1 MEKAT
6 VNVSPVPATE
16 ENALPAETKVVTD
29 GQEDKDKY
37 SSKVETKVSI
47 WDYARIFTYST
58 VGDRVLMVA
67 AGITSIGT
75 GVTLP
80 LMNVVFKQFVD
91 NLNTYSIPKTA
102 VTKDQ
107 FLDSV
112 NSLTYGR
119 YLHSKKMLFS

>member
-6 VNVSPVPATE
+6 VDARPGSEPDERAP
-16 ENALPAETKVVTD
+16 PAETEMATD
-29 GQEDKDKY
+29 GQGDEDKY
-37 SSKVETKVSI
+37 SSKAETKVSF

-67 AGITSIGT
+67 AGIASIGT

-80 LMNVVFKQFVD
+80 LMNVVFGQFV
-91 NLNTYSIPKTA
+91 NTFNAYFMPGTT

-107 FLDSV
+107 FLH
-112 NSLTYGR
+112 SLNTNTYGR
-119 YLHSKKMLFS
+119 HLHSKKMPFS